1 MRRSFHAYKADL
13 TDSLHPSISDV
24 LSQFL
29 RKGVRELALL
39 TQILGEMDP
48 IKLTNPNTTNRTPL
62 SITRLYWAPPFIN
75 LSIYTLFE
83 TSYLQRDETHEPDT
97 RSLVWLRE

>member
-1 MRRSFHAYKADL
+1 MNSSTHVYKANL
-13 TDSLHPSISDV
+13 TDSFNPSISDV

-29 RKGVRELALL
+29 RKGIRELVFL

-48 IKLTNPNTTNRTPL
+48 REETNPNMTNRTPL

-75 LSIYTLFE
+75 LSMYTLFE
-83 TSYLQRDETHEPDT
+83 TSYLQ
-97 RSLVWLRE
+97 